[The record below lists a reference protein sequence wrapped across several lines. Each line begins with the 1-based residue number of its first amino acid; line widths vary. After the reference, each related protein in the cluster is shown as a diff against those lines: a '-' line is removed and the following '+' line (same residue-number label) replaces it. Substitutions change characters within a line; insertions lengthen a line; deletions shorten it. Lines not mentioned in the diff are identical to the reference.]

1 MAVSGSKDFTVTED
15 EIIEGAIRLL
25 GDHENFKLGPTPEK
39 TQAREALNMMAK
51 AWQAEGIGIWMFT
64 EAALFL
70 GASTESYNIG
80 PSGDHATASFVKTEL
95 ASAGAAGD
103 TDLTVD
109 SITGISADDQLGIE
123 LDDNTIQWTTVNG
136 TPSGSTVVATVA
148 LTGAAAVDNH
158 IYTYTTKLTRPL
170 EIIEARLH
178 QDDDNE
184 ITINLI
190 SREEYMLLADKDT
203 TGPLTQA
210 YYDKQLTNIKLFVWP
225 TAVNMKEYVKFTAR
239 LAVDD
244 FDAAANN
251 AQFPVEWLRALKFN
265 LAAEIAIEYDVSPEK
280 LIMLETKA
288 RITKKQAQRFDKEFT
303 SIFFEAGD

>member
-15 EIIEGAIRLL
+15 DIIEGAIRLL
-25 GDHENFKLGPTPEK
+25 GGNENFKLGPDLEK
-39 TQAREALNMMAK
+39 IQAREALNMMAK

-64 EAALFL
+64 EAVLFL
-70 GASTESYNIG
+70 GASAESYDIG
-80 PSGDHATASFVKTEL
+80 PTGDHATASFVKTEL
-95 ASAGAAGD
+95 ASAGSTGD

-109 SITGISADDQLGIE
+109 SVSGISDKDKLGIE

-136 TPSGSTVVATVA
+136 DPSSPTVVATA
-148 LTGAAAVDNH
+148 GLTGDAAVGNH
-158 IYTYTTKLTRPL
+158 IYTYTTKLTKPL
-170 EIIEARLH
+170 ELIEVRLH

-190 SREEYMLLADKDT
+190 SRNEYMALADKDT
-203 TGPLTQA
+203 TGPASQV
-210 YYDKQLTNIKLFVWP
+210 YYDKQLTNGKLFVWP
-225 TAVNMKEYVKFTAR
+225 TAVNMKEYIKFTAR

-244 FDAAANN
+244 FDAGTNN
-251 AQFPVEWLRALKFN
+251 AQFPIEWLRALKFN

-280 LIMLETKA
+280 FTMLTIQA
-288 RITKKQAQRFDKEFT
+288 RTTKKQAQRFDKEFT

>member
-1 MAVSGSKDFTVTED
+1 MAVSGSKDFTVTEN

-25 GDHENFKLGPTPEK
+25 GESENFKLGPDPEK
-39 TQAREALNMMAK
+39 VQAREALNMMVK
-51 AWQAEGIGIWMFT
+51 AWQAEGIGIWMLT

-80 PSGDHATASFVKTEL
+80 PTGNHATASFVKTEL
-95 ASAGAAGD
+95 ASAGSTGD

-109 SITGISADDQLGIE
+109 SISGISASDYLGIE

-136 TPSGSTVVATVA
+136 DPASSTVVATA
-148 LTGAAAVDNH
+148 TLTGDAAVDNH
-158 IYTYTTKLTRPL
+158 IYTYTTKLTKPL
-170 EIIEARLH
+170 EIVEARLH

-190 SREEYMLLADKDT
+190 SRAEYMLLADKDT
-203 TGPLTQA
+203 TGIVTQA
-210 YYDKQLTNIKLFVWP
+210 YYDKQLTNGKLFVWP
-225 TAVNMKEYVKFTAR
+225 TAVNMKEYIKFTAR

-265 LAAEIAIEYDVSPEK
+265 LAAEIAIEYDVSAEK
-280 LIMLETKA
+280 LTMLIIKA
-288 RITKKQAQRFDKEFT
+288 RETKKQAQRFDKEFT
-303 SIFFEAGD
+303 SIFFEAA